1 MDLLKGIKVI
11 DFTAA
16 IAGTLNTMILADLGA
31 DVIKVEPIRGEHYR
45 HAMKGA
51 ILLAMNRN
59 KRDLAVDLK
68 TEKGQ
73 EIALKLASQADV
85 FTENFVPGTIDR
97 LGLSYERVR
106 KLNPGIVYCSVSGYG
121 QSGPHS
127 QRPSYDPSAQAMAG
141 IMIATG
147 EPDGKP
153 CRQVTSLIDMS
164 SSLYATIAVLAAL
177 IDRKK
182 TGKGRFIDISLLD
195 AAVFSMNALLTYH
208 SFTGIL
214 PKRLGSGTEGWVP
227 YGAFDTQ
234 DAPVWLGVSV
244 DRFWKTFCETL
255 NLDRLAG
262 DPRYATDEDRRQNRE
277 ELNREVGKI
286 CMQYNSAEL
295 EEKLVAA
302 GVPCA
307 RLATVAEVE
316 QNPQIQLRGLIEEWD
331 YPGKGKVK
339 IVQTPMMIDGQLPE
353 TRRKTPRLG
362 EHTNEILLEL
372 GYNPKDIQGFQN
384 NGIAFQNEPDPRKD
398 GDT

>member
-16 IAGTLNTMILADLGA
+16 IAGTLNSMILADLGA

-45 HAMKGA
+45 HALQGA
-51 ILLAMNRN
+51 ILLSMNRN
-59 KRDLAVDLK
+59 KRDLALDLK

-97 LGLSYERVR
+97 LGLSYEKVR
-106 KLNPGIVYCSVSGYG
+106 KLNPSIIYCSVSGYG
-121 QSGPHS
+121 QKGPYS
-127 QRPSYDPSAQAMAG
+127 KRPSYDPSAQAMAG

-164 SSLYATIAVLAAL
+164 SSLFATIAVLAAL

-182 TGKGRFIDISLLD
+182 TGKGRFIDVSLLD
-195 AAVFSMNALLTYH
+195 SAVFAMSPALAYH

-214 PKRLGSGTEGWVP
+214 PQRFGSGTEGWVP
-227 YGAFDTQ
+227 YGAFDTK
-234 DAPVWLGVSV
+234 DSPIWIGVTI
-244 DRFWKTFCETL
+244 DRFWIAFCKAL
-255 NLDRLAG
+255 NLDELG
-262 DPRYATDEDRRQNRE
+262 SDSRYATDKGRRDHRH
-277 ELNREVGKI
+277 ELNNTVNEI
-286 CMQYNSAEL
+286 CKQFTSVDI
-295 EEKLVAA
+295 EERLLAA
-302 GVPCA
+302 GVPSA

-316 QNPQIQLRGLIEEWD
+316 QNPQVQLRRLIEEWD

-339 IVQTPMMIDGQLPE
+339 IVQTPMMIDGQFPE
-353 TRRKTPRLG
+353 TKRKAPQLG
-362 EHTNEILLEL
+362 EHTREILTEL
-372 GYNPKDIQGFQN
+372 GYGQKEIQELLDQ
-384 NGIAFQNEPDPRKD
+384 GIAAQNTP
-398 GDT
+398 

>member
-45 HAMKGA
+45 HALQGA
-51 ILLAMNRN
+51 ILLSMNRN
-59 KRDLAVDLK
+59 KRDLALDLK

-97 LGLSYERVR
+97 LGLSYEKVR
-106 KLNPGIVYCSVSGYG
+106 KLNPSIIYCSVSGYG
-121 QSGPHS
+121 QKGPYS
-127 QRPSYDPSAQAMAG
+127 KRPSYDPSAQAMAG

-164 SSLYATIAVLAAL
+164 SSLFATIAVLAAL

-182 TGKGRFIDISLLD
+182 TGKGRFIDVSLLD
-195 AAVFSMNALLTYH
+195 SAVFAMSPALAYH

-214 PKRLGSGTEGWVP
+214 PQRFGSGTEGWVP
-227 YGAFDTQ
+227 YGAFDTK
-234 DAPVWLGVSV
+234 DSPIWIGVTI
-244 DRFWKTFCETL
+244 DRFWIAFCKAL
-255 NLDRLAG
+255 NLDELG
-262 DPRYATDEDRRQNRE
+262 SDSRYATDKGRRDHRH
-277 ELNREVGKI
+277 ELNNTVNEI
-286 CMQYNSAEL
+286 CKQFTSVDI
-295 EEKLVAA
+295 EERLLAA
-302 GVPCA
+302 GVPSA

-316 QNPQIQLRGLIEEWD
+316 QNPQVQLRRLIEEWD

-339 IVQTPMMIDGQLPE
+339 IVQTPMMIDGQFPE
-353 TRRKTPRLG
+353 TKRKAPQLG
-362 EHTNEILLEL
+362 EHTREILTEL
-372 GYNPKDIQGFQN
+372 GYGQKEIQELLEQ
-384 NGIAFQNEPDPRKD
+384 GIAAQNTP
-398 GDT
+398 

>member
-45 HAMKGA
+45 HALQGA
-51 ILLAMNRN
+51 ILLSMNRN
-59 KRDLAVDLK
+59 KRDLSLDLK

-97 LGLSYERVR
+97 LGLSFEKVR
-106 KLNPGIVYCSVSGYG
+106 KLNPNIIYCSVSGYG
-121 QSGPHS
+121 QKGPYS
-127 QRPSYDPSAQAMAG
+127 KRPSYDPSAQAMAG

-164 SSLYATIAVLAAL
+164 ASLFATIAVLAAL

-182 TGKGRFIDISLLD
+182 TGKGRFIDVSLLD
-195 AAVFSMNALLTYH
+195 SAVFAMSPALAYH
-208 SFTGIL
+208 SFTDIL
-214 PKRLGSGTEGWVP
+214 PQRFGSGTEGWVP
-227 YGAFDTQ
+227 YGAFDTM
-234 DAPVWLGVSV
+234 DSPIWIGVTI
-244 DRFWKTFCETL
+244 DRFWTAFCKAL
-255 NLDRLAG
+255 NLDELG
-262 DPRYATDEDRRQNRE
+262 SDPRYATDKGRRDHRH
-277 ELNREVGKI
+277 ELNNTVNEI
-286 CMQYNSAEL
+286 CKQFTSVDI
-295 EEKLVAA
+295 EERLLAA
-302 GVPCA
+302 GVPSA

-316 QNPQIQLRGLIEEWD
+316 QNPQIQLRRLIEEWD

-339 IVQTPMMIDGQLPE
+339 IVQTPMMIDGQFPE
-353 TRRKTPRLG
+353 TKRKAPLLG
-362 EHTNEILLEL
+362 EHTREILTEL
-372 GYNPKDIQGFQN
+372 GYGQN
-384 NGIAFQNEPDPRKD
+384 EIKELLDQGIAAQNTP
-398 GDT
+398 